1 MEMDLSHEMT
11 SEKASERES
20 SELSAPGSKANANAS
35 ENAPAPARS
44 IRHELRTPINQ
55 IIGYSEMLGEQ
66 ATEEGHEQYLDDLQK
81 IGIAARELL
90 EKVEALPLDGSR
102 GQPAGLRRSS
112 DAPEVKSGEYVAPA
126 SASSPAPGEEDE
138 AVSAK
143 ILVVDDVELNRS
155 MLSRRLERKGFRVET
170 AEGGREA
177 LDKIRDSDFDI
188 ILLDIMMPDVSGYD
202 VLKETRKTRSP
213 LELPIIMATAKDQ
226 GEDVVSAFKL
236 GANDYLTKPIDF
248 PVALARIQTQL
259 SRKRAME
266 EARRLTVELER
277 HNHFIRKTFGRY
289 LSREVVESLLATPEG
304 LKLGGEKRTITILMS
319 DLRGFSA
326 LSEKLDPEQVVTVL
340 NNYLGKMAEIV
351 TSHNGTIDEFI
362 GDAIL
367 ALFGAP
373 IAREDDAERAVA
385 CALQM
390 QLAMRE
396 VNEENRRFGYP
407 ELEMGIAVNTGE
419 CVVGNIGSQKRAKYG
434 VVGSHVNL
442 TGRIESYTVGGQILI
457 SRSTAL
463 AVRDGGGGEL
473 KLGDELQLGA
483 KGFKEP
489 VTVHDLLGVGGK
501 YRLELP
507 ERSGEMR
514 PLIRE
519 IPLQIEPIEGKHV
532 SEESVPGRLLSLSMR
547 EATVA
552 SEKPMER
559 LANLRIRFTGLNGVI
574 IPGDLY
580 AKVTSV
586 AAGEGRYT
594 VRFTSVPE
602 EIKSFLRSTL
612 ANDVA

>member
-1 MEMDLSHEMT
+1 MS
-11 SEKASERES
+11 SEKASTTQSADS
-20 SELSAPGSKANANAS
+20 STPA
-35 ENAPAPARS
+35 APAPASKS

-66 ATEEGHEQYLDDLQK
+66 ATDEGHEQYLDDLRR
-81 IGIAARELL
+81 IGIAARDLL
-90 EKVEALPLDGSR
+90 AKIDSLPIDG
-102 GQPAGLRRSS
+102 GGKAGARPKI
-112 DAPEVKSGEYVAPA
+112 PEVKSGEYVAPA
-126 SASSPAPGEEDE
+126 SSSASTEEG
-138 AVSAK
+138 ALAQTQSTAK
-143 ILVVDDVELNRS
+143 VLVVDDVELNRS
-155 MLSRRLERKGFRVET
+155 MLSRRLERKGFQVEM
-170 AEGGREA
+170 AEGGKEA
-177 LDKIRDSDFDI
+177 LDKIREGNFDI
-188 ILLDIMMPDVSGYD
+188 VLLDIMMPDVSGYD
-202 VLKETRKTRSP
+202 VLAEVRKTLSP

-236 GANDYLTKPIDF
+236 GANDYIVKPIDF
-248 PVALARIQTQL
+248 PVALARIETQL

-277 HNHFIRKTFGRY
+277 HNQFIRKTFGRY

-304 LKLGGEKRTITILMS
+304 LQLGGEKRTITILMS

-340 NNYLGKMAEIV
+340 NNYLGKMADIV
-351 TSHNGTIDEFI
+351 TGQNGTIDEFI
-362 GDAIL
+362 GDAVL

-373 IAREDDAERAVA
+373 IARENDAERAVA

-396 VNEENRRFGYP
+396 VNEENRANGYP

-457 SRSTAL
+457 SQATAT
-463 AVRDGGGGEL
+463 AVGSAL

-489 VTVHDLLGVGGK
+489 VTVYELLGLGGN
-501 YRLELP
+501 YGLELP
-507 ERSGEMR
+507 ERSEELR
-514 PLIRE
+514 SLIRL
-519 IPLQIEPIEGKHV
+519 IPIQIEVIEGKHV
-532 SEESVPGRLLSLSMR
+532 SGNTIPGKLLSLSLR
-547 EATVA
+547 EATIG
-552 SEKPMER
+552 SEKPIER

-580 AKVTSV
+580 AKVTSG
-586 AAGEGRYT
+586 AAGDEHYT
-594 VRFTSVPE
+594 LRFTSVPE

-612 ANDVA
+612 ANDIA

>member
-1 MEMDLSHEMT
+1 MMSK
-11 SEKASERES
+11 KAS
-20 SELSAPGSKANANAS
+20 APVKSV
-35 ENAPAPARS
+35 
-44 IRHELRTPINQ
+44 RHELRTPINQ

-66 ATEEGHEQYLDDLQK
+66 AAEEGHESYVADLGK
-81 IGIAARELL
+81 IGAAARDLL
-90 EKVEALPLDGSR
+90 AKIDALPLDGVAAASAQR
-102 GQPAGLRRSS
+102 PPKV
-112 DAPEVKSGEYVAPA
+112 PEVKSGEYVAPA
-126 SASSPAPGEEDE
+126 ASSSSAANGEAAPDRPA
-138 AVSAK
+138 AK

-155 MLSRRLERKGFRVET
+155 MLSRRLERKGYRVEM
-170 AEGGREA
+170 AEGGQEA
-177 LDKIRDSDFDI
+177 LDKISQGGFDI
-188 ILLDIMMPDVSGYD
+188 VLLDIMMPEVSGYD
-202 VLKETRKTRSP
+202 VLQEVRKTYTP

-236 GANDYLTKPIDF
+236 GANDYITKPIDF
-248 PVALARIQTQL
+248 PVALARIETQL

-277 HNHFIRKTFGRY
+277 HNQFIRKTFGRY

-304 LKLGGEKRTITILMS
+304 LRLGGEKRTITILMS

-340 NNYLGKMAEIV
+340 NNYLGKMADIV
-351 TSHNGTIDEFI
+351 TGHNGTIDEFI
-362 GDAIL
+362 GDAVL

-396 VNEENRRFGYP
+396 VNEENRRNGYP

-457 SRSTAL
+457 SKATAL
-463 AVRDGGGGEL
+463 AVASDL
-473 KLGDELQLGA
+473 KLGEELQLGA

-489 VTVHDLLGVGGK
+489 VTVYELLGLGGQHG
-501 YRLELP
+501 LELP
-507 ERSGEMR
+507 ARGEELR

-519 IPLQIEPIEGKHV
+519 IPIQLEVIEGKHV
-532 SEESVPGRLLSLSMR
+532 SGKTIPGTLRSLSMR
-547 EATVA
+547 EATIS
-552 SEKPMER
+552 SERPVER
-559 LANLRIRFTGLNGVI
+559 LSNLRIRFTGLNGVI

-580 AKVTSV
+580 AKVTSSGD
-586 AAGEGRYT
+586 GEGEHRYT
-594 VRFTSVPE
+594 LRFTSVPE

-612 ANDVA
+612 ANDLG